1 MGETDTRR
9 EPRTVLVVDDDGDA
23 RRLLC
28 YALEL
33 DGYATEDAASGEQA
47 LIAYERLHPDAIL
60 LDIMMPGMDG
70 FAVCAR
76 LRALHDDN
84 TPVLMYTALEDSKSV
99 ERAFAVG
106 ADGYV
111 TKSAGLDAIC
121 SCVNA
126 LFGADS
132 APGTSGS
139 KTCLIKT

>member
-60 LDIMMPGMDG
+60 LDQLVGERMCHFTLHSD
-70 FAVCAR
+70 ALR
-76 LRALHDDN
+76 LCH
-84 TPVLMYTALEDSKSV
+84 SV
-99 ERAFAVG
+99 A
-106 ADGYV
+106 
-111 TKSAGLDAIC
+111 C
-121 SCVNA
+121 S
-126 LFGADS
+126 
-132 APGTSGS
+132 
-139 KTCLIKT
+139 